1 MNLKQCDNF
10 NYAADQYAVQYL
22 YDKERQEFKDWI
34 STGHLKDVVLGEI
47 EERNAQLQGK

>member
-22 YDKERQEFKDWI
+22 YEKERKEFKDWI
-34 STGHLKDVVLGEI
+34 STGHLKEQLSWK
-47 EERNAQLQGK
+47 ERIT